1 MQAQTQAWQ
10 QYEDAPAHPMLPS
23 KAHHRCMF
31 GIGLLAVRLT
41 PQALECHRG
50 TFPAEPSQLAVA
62 ISGTARPM
70 LFAAA
75 LLALGW
81 VITRPLRYVALH
93 VTT

>member
-1 MQAQTQAWQ
+1 
-10 QYEDAPAHPMLPS
+10 
-23 KAHHRCMF
+23 
-31 GIGLLAVRLT
+31 
-41 PQALECHRG
+41 
-50 TFPAEPSQLAVA
+50 
-62 ISGTARPM
+62 M